1 MCSSAKEKKVSRSD
15 PNISV
20 NTDVRERAFA
30 RRRGVFQRFASIC
43 ISPLA
48 GAGYLKR

>member
-1 MCSSAKEKKVSRSD
+1 MYPSAKEKKVSRSG
-15 PNISV
+15 PNILV
-20 NTDVRERAFA
+20 NIDVRERAFA

-48 GAGYLKR
+48 GVGYLKR